1 MAKEQLVDESAVAQI
16 QNHRASTVLTARDKA
31 LLAYVDLLLTIPGA
45 IDERVTAQLLTHF
58 SPAQIVELTAAAA
71 VFLGFSKLAIALG
84 PVPDDLPRMLMPLP
98 ARPD

>member
-1 MAKEQLVDESAVAQI
+1 MAKDQLVDECTVAQI
-16 QNHRASTVLTARDKA
+16 RHHGASTVLTARDKA
-31 LLAYVDLLLTIPGA
+31 LLAYVDLLLTMPDA
-45 IDERVTAQLLTHF
+45 IDDGVTAPLLTHF

-98 ARPD
+98 ARPR